1 MSITISGELQSLV
14 QQELATGQ
22 YQSTD
27 EILLAAVRLLRER
40 NNKLDVLRRD
50 IQPALERLNRG
61 EGEPLDMD
69 AIKAEA
75 RASFEQARSRRAN

>member
-1 MSITISGELQSLV
+1 MTISISGELQTLV

-27 EILLAAVRLLRER
+27 EILLAAVRLLHDR
-40 NNKLDVLRRD
+40 NRKLNELRLE
-50 IQPALERLNRG
+50 IQPALERLDRG
-61 EGEPLDMD
+61 EGQPLDMN

-75 RASFEQARSRRAN
+75 RHRFEQARSRSEH